1 VVAGQIDLYTGGKGG
16 KTPMRKL
23 IPISDRVLSSK
34 NKEQG
39 MKRKSK
45 RTKGIEEARPF
56 DGLSKVNENAA
67 AVDIGATEIVACVSG
82 GNEVQLVKAFGN
94 YTVDLRA
101 IAEWFR
107 EHQVRTVAM
116 ESTGVYWIPL
126 FEELER
132 QGFEC
137 LLVSSRSLR
146 KVAGQKTDVED
157 AQWLQT
163 LHSYGLLKGSF
174 RPQGDLV
181 ALRTLLRHRAQLIEH
196 RAPHILHIQKA
207 LLQMNVQLTQAVTD
221 VMGMTGQ
228 KIIRSIVAG
237 ERNARL
243 LAGFRDPNCKRSE
256 EEIEKALTGTWRAE
270 HLYVL
275 KQSLELYDF
284 YTGQIEACD
293 EEISRQYGMTRPA
306 CPDAL
311 SGDWGSG
318 ELPAMPQKKRNAHSK
333 NAPKDAREIRG
344 HLYRI
349 NGVDLSLVDGFGVSL
364 AQTVTMEAGSNVG
377 EKFPTDKHFCSWLGL
392 APKHDITGGK
402 VLSNRTLKTKNRA
415 GQAFRMAAQS
425 VKKADCPFGAM
436 YRRLRS
442 RLGPAQ
448 ATVAT
453 AHAIA
458 RVVYKMLKYKVEY
471 DPLSV
476 NEYQKKYEEQQ
487 IKYMQKRAAKL
498 GYQLVPA

>member
-1 VVAGQIDLYTGGKGG
+1 
-16 KTPMRKL
+16 MRKK
-23 IPISDRVLSSK
+23 V
-34 NKEQG
+34 
-39 MKRKSK
+39 K
-45 RTKGIEEARPF
+45 RTKGMEEARPF
-56 DGLSKVNENAA
+56 DGLSKVNLNAA
-67 AVDIGATEIVACVSG
+67 GVDIGATEIVACVAG
-82 GNEVQLVKAFGN
+82 GDEVQWVKAYGN
-94 YTVDLRA
+94 YTTDLRA
-101 IAEWFR
+101 ICEWFR
-107 EHQVRTVAM
+107 QHGVQTVAM

-126 FEELER
+126 FEELEK

-137 LLVSSRSLR
+137 LLISSRSLR

-157 AQWLQT
+157 AQWIQT

-174 RPQGDLV
+174 RPEGDLV
-181 ALRTLLRHRAQLIEH
+181 ALRTLLRHRAQMLEH

-207 LLQMNVQLTQAVTD
+207 LLQMNIQLSQAVTD
-221 VMGMTGQ
+221 VMGVTGQ
-228 KIIRSIVAG
+228 AIIRSIVAG
-237 ERNARL
+237 ERDARVL
-243 LAGFRDPNCKRSE
+243 MGFRDPGCKHSE

-270 HLYVL
+270 HLFVL

-284 YTGQIEACD
+284 YTEQIEACD
-293 EEISRQYGMTRPA
+293 EEVDRLYGLIRP
-306 CPDAL
+306 
-311 SGDWGSG
+311 DWEAG
-318 ELPAMPQKKRNAHSK
+318 ELPPIPQKKRKTHSK
-333 NAPKDAREIRG
+333 NAPKKAREIRE
-344 HLYRI
+344 HLKRI
-349 NGVDLSLVDGFGVSL
+349 NGVDITVVDGFGVSL
-364 AQTVTMEAGSNVG
+364 AQTVTMEVG
-377 EKFPTDKHFCSWLGL
+377 TDMSRFADEKHFCSWLGL

-425 VKKADCPFGAM
+425 VKKADCPFGVM
-436 YRRLRS
+436 YRRLRA

-487 IKYMQKRAAKL
+487 IKHMRKRAAKL

>member
-1 VVAGQIDLYTGGKGG
+1 
-16 KTPMRKL
+16 MRK
-23 IPISDRVLSSK
+23 K
-34 NKEQG
+34 G
-39 MKRKSK
+39 K
-45 RTKGIEEARPF
+45 RTRGIEEARPF
-56 DGLSKVNENAA
+56 EGLSKVNENAA
-67 AVDIGATEIVACVSG
+67 GVDIGATEIVACVPEREG
-82 GNEVQLVKAFGN
+82 VQLVKAFGN
-94 YTVDLRA
+94 YTVDLQA
-101 IAEWFR
+101 ICQWFR
-107 EHQVRTVAM
+107 EHGVRTVAM

-137 LLVSSRSLR
+137 LLISSRSLR

-157 AQWLQT
+157 AQWIQT

-181 ALRTLLRHRAQLIEH
+181 ALRTLLRHRAQLLEH
-196 RAPHILHIQKA
+196 RAPHIQHMQKA
-207 LLQMNVQLTQAVTD
+207 LLQMNIQVTQAVTD
-221 VMGMTGQ
+221 VMGVTGQ

-237 ERNARL
+237 ERNAWVL
-243 LAGFRDPNCKRSE
+243 SGFRDSNCKHSA
-256 EEIEKALTGTWRAE
+256 EEIEKALTGTWREE

-284 YTGQIEACD
+284 YTEEIEACD
-293 EEISRQYGMTRPA
+293 AEISRQYGVTRPEWA
-306 CPDAL
+306 T
-311 SGDWGSG
+311 G
-318 ELPAMPQKKRNAHSK
+318 ELPAVPRKKRNSHSK
-333 NAPKDAREIRG
+333 NAPKNEREIRR

-349 NGVDLSLVDGFGVSL
+349 NGVDLSAVDGFGVSL
-364 AQTVTMEAGSNVG
+364 AQTVTMEVGSNVG
-377 EKFPTDKHFCSWLGL
+377 EKFSSEKHFCSWLGL
-392 APKHDITGGK
+392 APKHDISGGK
-402 VLSNRTLKTKNRA
+402 VLNNKTLKTQNRA

-425 VKKADCPFGAM
+425 VKKADCPFGAL

-458 RVVYKMLKYKVEY
+458 RVIYRMLKYKVEY

-476 NEYQKKYEEQQ
+476 NEYQKRYEEQQ
-487 IKYMQKRAAKL
+487 IKYMKKRAAKL
-498 GYQLVPA
+498 GYQLIPS

>member
-1 VVAGQIDLYTGGKGG
+1 
-16 KTPMRKL
+16 
-23 IPISDRVLSSK
+23 
-34 NKEQG
+34 

-45 RTKGIEEARPF
+45 RKKGMEEARRF
-56 DGLSKVNENAA
+56 EGMSRVNQNAA
-67 AVDIGATEIVACVSG
+67 GVDIGAREIVACVPG
-82 GNEVQLVKAFGN
+82 GEGVQLVRSFGN
-94 YTVDLRA
+94 YTADLKA
-101 IAEWFR
+101 MAGWFR
-107 EHQVRTVAM
+107 EHKIKTVAM

-126 FEELER
+126 FEELES

-137 LLVSSRSLR
+137 LLISSRSLR

-157 AQWLQT
+157 AQWIQT

-181 ALRTLLRHRAQLIEH
+181 ALRTLLRHRSQLVEH
-196 RAPHILHIQKA
+196 RSPHIQHMQKA
-207 LLQMNVQLTQAVTD
+207 LLQMNVQLSQAVTD
-221 VMGMTGQ
+221 LTGMTGQ
-228 KIIRSIVAG
+228 KIIRAIVAG
-237 ERNARL
+237 L
-243 LAGFRDPNCKRSE
+243 RDPGQLASLRDPGCKHSE
-256 EEIEKALTGTWRAE
+256 EEIEKALTGTWREE

-284 YTGQIEACD
+284 YTKEIEACD
-293 EEISRQYGMTRPA
+293 EEISRRYRMTRP
-306 CPDAL
+306 
-311 SGDWGSG
+311 DWGG
-318 ELPAMPQKKRNAHSK
+318 AELPPVPQKKKNSHSK
-333 NAPKDAREIRG
+333 NAPKDAKEIRE

-349 NGVDLSLVDGFGVSL
+349 NGVDLSLVDGMGVSL
-364 AQTVTMEAGSNVG
+364 AQTVTMEVGSHVG
-377 EKFPTDKHFCSWLGL
+377 EKFPSEKHFSVWLGL

-402 VLSNRTLKTKNRA
+402 VLSNHTLKTKNRA
-415 GQAFRMAAQS
+415 GQAFRMAAQA
-425 VKKADCPFGAM
+425 VKQADCPFGVL

-487 IKYMQKRAAKL
+487 IKFMKKKAAKL
-498 GYQLVPA
+498 GFQLIPV